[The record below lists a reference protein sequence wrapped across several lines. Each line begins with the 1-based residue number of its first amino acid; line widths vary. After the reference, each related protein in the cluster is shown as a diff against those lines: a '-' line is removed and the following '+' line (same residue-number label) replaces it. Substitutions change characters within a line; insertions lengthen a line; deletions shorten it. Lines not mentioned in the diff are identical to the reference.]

1 MLRCCS
7 RLQSMAAWQVAR
19 YRCAGGAFCSFSFGA
34 CLASHFVPLVTD
46 TSEYPLLNLARP
58 LCVLT
63 ALDLEDPHSSYW
75 SRSYY
80 LRSSTC
86 NYPLLSGFC
95 LRFAQR
101 DSLDAVGITPP
112 SSWCTLLPLLGHGL
126 KISNKVVRSRL
137 HPRRYLISNLATYM
151 IFMQAIEPNED
162 AT

>member
-1 MLRCCS
+1 MSDVENAACGGWMLRCCS

-80 LRSSTC
+80 LYGAAHVITHFFPVFR
-86 NYPLLSGFC
+86 

-101 DSLDAVGITPP
+101 GWSGRSWNHTTFILVYSATTPKP
-112 SSWCTLLPLLGHGL
+112 WARRY
-126 KISNKVVRSRL
+126 SNKVVRGHLVASTKIPDL
-137 HPRRYLISNLATYM
+137 
-151 IFMQAIEPNED
+151 
-162 AT
+162 